1 MDYLTYEDVLQLS
14 DRDRKK
20 MHVKILTGTEN
31 IGPLEKYGRHGFF
44 DGKEVWE
51 TREPIDTDRIYQ
63 RGGVYIYQRK
73 PLTDFILGPW
83 DTIDW
88 AAAKQEEENRKEAAQ
103 QEEEA
108 RKDTSWKH
116 EGYTDEVSL
125 FRMSLSAFFGI
136 VALVLFGFLILW
148 VLLGIVG
155 CGVRT
160 WSPPGAIASMEEFG
174 FGWAPWFI
182 GLGSLFFLVTRSGV
196 TSVWLL
202 TILLL
207 LVQLNAPYTDF
218 IAQATYAAVTPLI
231 PIGAA
236 VAVGCG
242 ILSSLW

>member
-20 MHVKILTGTEN
+20 MHVKLLTGNEN

-73 PLTDFILGPW
+73 PLTDFILGSW
-83 DTIDW
+83 DAIDW
-88 AAAKQEEENRKEAAQ
+88 AAAKQEEK
-103 QEEEA
+103 A

-148 VLLGIVG
+148 VLLGIIG
-155 CGVRT
+155 CGIRVL
-160 WSPPGAIASMEEFG
+160 SPPSAVASMDEFG
-174 FGWAPWFI
+174 FGWAPWFVLL
-182 GLGSLFFLVTRSGV
+182 GLLLIPTTRNIWIIA
-196 TSVWLL
+196 WLL
-202 TILLL
+202 TNLACI
-207 LVQLNAPYTDF
+207 VTICAPDTDF
-218 IAQATYAAVTPLI
+218 IAMATYAVVVHLA
-231 PIGAA
+231 PIGAV
-236 VAVGCG
+236 VATICG
-242 ILSSLW
+242 ILSILL

>member
-20 MHVKILTGTEN
+20 MHVKILTGNEN

-73 PLTDFILGPW
+73 PLTDCILGPW
-83 DTIDW
+83 DAIDW
-88 AAAKQEEENRKEAAQ
+88 AAAKQEEEDRKEAIQ
-103 QEEEA
+103 KEEEA

-202 TILLL
+202 TMLLL

>member
-20 MHVKILTGTEN
+20 MHVKLLTGNEN

-73 PLTDFILGPW
+73 PLTDFILGSW
-83 DTIDW
+83 DAIDW
-88 AAAKQEEENRKEAAQ
+88 AAAKQEEK
-103 QEEEA
+103 A

-125 FRMSLSAFFGI
+125 FRISLSAFFGI

-148 VLLGIVG
+148 VLLGIIG
-155 CGVRT
+155 CGIRVL
-160 WSPPGAIASMEEFG
+160 SPPSAVASMDEFG
-174 FGWAPWFI
+174 FGWAPWFVLL
-182 GLGSLFFLVTRSGV
+182 GLLLIPTTRNIWIIA
-196 TSVWLL
+196 WLL
-202 TILLL
+202 TNLACI
-207 LVQLNAPYTDF
+207 VTICAPDTDF
-218 IAQATYAAVTPLI
+218 IAMATYAVVVHLA
-231 PIGAA
+231 PIGAV
-236 VAVGCG
+236 VAAICG
-242 ILSSLW
+242 ILSILL

>member
-20 MHVKILTGTEN
+20 MHVKLLTGNEN

-73 PLTDFILGPW
+73 PLTDFILGSW
-83 DTIDW
+83 DAIDW
-88 AAAKQEEENRKEAAQ
+88 AAAKQEEK
-103 QEEEA
+103 A

-148 VLLGIVG
+148 VLLGIIG
-155 CGVRT
+155 CGIRVL
-160 WSPPGAIASMEEFG
+160 SPPSAVASMDEFG
-174 FGWAPWFI
+174 FGWAPWFVLL
-182 GLGSLFFLVTRSGV
+182 GLLLIPTTRNIWIIA
-196 TSVWLL
+196 WLL
-202 TILLL
+202 TNLACI
-207 LVQLNAPYTDF
+207 VTICAPDTDF
-218 IAQATYAAVTPLI
+218 IAMATYAVVVHLA
-231 PIGAA
+231 PIGAV
-236 VAVGCG
+236 VAAICG
-242 ILSSLW
+242 ILSILL

>member
-20 MHVKILTGTEN
+20 MHIKILTGNEN

-83 DTIDW
+83 DEIDW
-88 AAAKQEEENRKEAAQ
+88 AAAKQEEEDRKEAIQ

-148 VLLGIVG
+148 GLLGIVG

-218 IAQATYAAVTPLI
+218 IAQATYAVVTPLI

>member
-1 MDYLTYEDVLQLS
+1 MDYLIYEDAQQLPKAA
-14 DRDRKK
+14 RKR
-20 MHVKILTGTEN
+20 MHIRFLTGSEN

-44 DGKEVWE
+44 DGKEAWE

-73 PLTDFILGPW
+73 PLTDFYLGPW
-83 DTIDW
+83 NEIDW
-88 AAAKQEEENRKEAAQ
+88 AAAK

-116 EGYTDEVSL
+116 EGYTEEVSL
-125 FRMSLSAFFGI
+125 SHMSLSAFFGI
-136 VALVLFGFLILW
+136 VALGLFGFLILW

-155 CGVRT
+155 CGIRT
-160 WSPPGAIASMEEFG
+160 YSPPGAVANMEEFG
-174 FGWAPWFI
+174 FGWAPWFV
-182 GLGSLFFLVTRSGV
+182 GLGSLSFLVTRSGV

-202 TILLL
+202 TILLI

-218 IAQATYAAVTPLI
+218 IAQATYAVVTPLI
-231 PIGAA
+231 PIEAA

-242 ILSSLW
+242 ILSSLR

>member
-20 MHVKILTGTEN
+20 MHVKILTGNEN

-73 PLTDFILGPW
+73 PLTDCILGPW

-160 WSPPGAIASMEEFG
+160 WSPPGAVASMEEFG

-202 TILLL
+202 TMLLL

-218 IAQATYAAVTPLI
+218 IAQATYAVVTPLI

-242 ILSSLW
+242 ILSSLR